1 MLGRWHG
8 LGDREGV
15 MKGGDVNALVSVIV
29 PCRNE
34 QTYIERSLNSILGS
48 DYPHLE
54 VIVADG
60 MSADGTRE
68 ILRRLAARDSRLR
81 VIDNPEGVTP
91 SALNRA
97 IAASGGE
104 IVVRFDAHA
113 VMLADYIRR
122 CVALLE
128 SSGADNAGGSIRT
141 VPQSTGL
148 FSGPIV
154 AALSSRFGVG
164 NSGFRTSSGEKGPRP
179 ADTVFGGC
187 WRREI
192 FSRIGGFNEKL
203 DRSQD
208 IEFNLRLRRAGCK
221 IVLDPEIVCDYYA
234 RADLASFLPHNFS
247 NGMWAVLPLA
257 LSDIAPVCARHL
269 IPLALA
275 ISLAVSLLLL
285 PFPWAITVASAYA
298 VANLAASARVSIARR
313 RAAYLALMP
322 IAFASLHLSYGLGS
336 AWGLI
341 RLAVEKPRAA
351 ARSHF

>member
-1 MLGRWHG
+1 
-8 LGDREGV
+8 
-15 MKGGDVNALVSVIV
+15 MKPLVSVLV

-34 QTYIERSLNSILGS
+34 QAFIERSLDSILGS
-48 DYPHLE
+48 DYPRLE

-60 MSADGTRE
+60 MSADRTRE
-68 ILRRLAARDSRLR
+68 LLLERASRDPRLR
-81 VIDNPEGVTP
+81 VIDNPERITP

-97 IAASGGE
+97 IAASTGE
-104 IVVRFDAHA
+104 ILLRFDAHA
-113 VMLADYIRR
+113 VMPRDYIRR
-122 CVALLE
+122 CVELLE
-128 SSGADNAGGSIRT
+128 CSGAQNAGGSIRT
-141 VPQSTGL
+141 LPQSDGP
-148 FSGPIV
+148 FSEPIV

-164 NSGFRTSSGEKGPRP
+164 NSAFRTSRSQTGAHE

-208 IEFNLRLRRAGCK
+208 IEFNLRLRRAGLK

-247 NGMWAVLPLA
+247 NGVWAVLPFA
-257 LSDIAPVCARHL
+257 LSDIAPVRARHL
-269 IPLALA
+269 IPLAFV

-285 PFPWAITVASAYA
+285 PFPWSIAVASAYA
-298 VANLAASARVSIARR
+298 VANLAASAGVAIARR
-313 RAAYLALMP
+313 RAVYLALMP
-322 IAFASLHLSYGLGS
+322 VAFASLHLAYGLGS
-336 AWGLI
+336 AWGFI
-341 RLAVEKPRAA
+341 ELAVRKPRAV